1 MDRAAIIDGLTN
13 YFATRED
20 ASAAYLFGSIAR
32 GEGRESS
39 DADVAVLLRDG
50 RPEAI
55 ADFDR
60 VFEMQEQLGK
70 RLGRNVDL
78 VVMNDAPLDLLHR
91 VFRDG
96 VRVLDRDPLAR
107 MEFEL
112 QARTQYFDFLPILLR
127 YREAALRRA

>member
-1 MDRAAIIDGLTN
+1 MDRAATIDHLLR
-13 YFATRED
+13 YFATRD
-20 ASAAYLFGSIAR
+20 DVVVAYLFGSIAR

-50 RPEAI
+50 KLEAI

-60 VFEMQEQLGK
+60 VFEMQDRLAA
-70 RLGRNVDL
+70 RLGRDVDV
-78 VVMNDAPLDLLHR
+78 VVMNGAPLDLLHR
-91 VFRDG
+91 VLRDG

-112 QARTQYFDFLPILLR
+112 QVRTQYFDFLPILLR
-127 YREAALRRA
+127 YRDAVLRRA

>member
-1 MDRAAIIDGLTN
+1 MDRAAIVDELTR
-13 YFATRED
+13 YFANRED
-20 ASAAYLFGSIAR
+20 VVAAYLFGSIAR

-39 DADVAVLLRDG
+39 DADVAMLLRDG
-50 RPEAI
+50 RPEVI

-60 VFEMQEQLGK
+60 VFEIQEELAG
-70 RLGRNVDL
+70 RLGRDVDV

-91 VFRDG
+91 VLRDG
-96 VRVLDRDPLAR
+96 VRLLDRDPLER

-127 YREAALRRA
+127 YREAVLRRA